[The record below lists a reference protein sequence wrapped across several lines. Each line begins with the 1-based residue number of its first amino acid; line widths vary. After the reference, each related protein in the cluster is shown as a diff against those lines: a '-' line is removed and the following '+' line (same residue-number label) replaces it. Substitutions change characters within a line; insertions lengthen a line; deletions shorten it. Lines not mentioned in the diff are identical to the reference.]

1 MGLFDKIRNEFIDI
15 IEWVDDSPDTI
26 VWKFPRYQNEIKMN
40 TQLTVREGQVAV
52 FMNEGVIADVF
63 TAGRHV
69 LTTQNMP
76 IMTTLQGWKYG
87 FNSPF
92 KADVFFI
99 SLRQF
104 TNQKWG
110 TKNPIM
116 LRDVEFGP
124 VRLRAFGSYAFQV
137 KDAAVFLKQIASTNS
152 TFTIE
157 GIHEQLRNI
166 AVTRGMD
173 AIAESKIAV
182 LDLASHY
189 DEVSTFVH
197 EKINPE
203 FEEIGLNLT
212 KFLIEN
218 ISLPEEVEKVLDK
231 RSSMGI
237 VGNLGSYAQFQA
249 ANAIEKAAENPSGGG
264 IMGAGLGVGLGAG
277 MAGQM
282 TGVFQ
287 QNKFDGNHPSGEVP
301 PAIPM
306 VVQYFLALNGVQ
318 EGPFRIEQLQGE
330 VKSGKLLAETL
341 VWKAGM
347 ENWKEAREIEELK
360 SLFNAMPPPIP
371 GVQ

>member
-1 MGLFDKIRNEFIDI
+1 
-15 IEWVDDSPDTI
+15 
-26 VWKFPRYQNEIKMN
+26 
-40 TQLTVREGQVAV
+40 
-52 FMNEGVIADVF
+52 
-63 TAGRHV
+63 
-69 LTTQNMP
+69 
-76 IMTTLQGWKYG
+76 
-87 FNSPF
+87 
-92 KADVFFI
+92 
-99 SLRQF
+99 
-104 TNQKWG
+104 
-110 TKNPIM
+110 
-116 LRDVEFGP
+116 
-124 VRLRAFGSYAFQV
+124 
-137 KDAAVFLKQIASTNS
+137 
-152 TFTIE
+152 
-157 GIHEQLRNI
+157 
-166 AVTRGMD
+166 MD

-249 ANAIEKAAENPSGGG
+249 ANAMEKAAENPSGGG

-287 QNKFDGNHPSGEVP
+287 QNKFDGNHSSGEVP